1 MKKSYL
7 LFFFM
12 LSMACNSTGINDNST
27 VDSVSVDRSPSI
39 DSSLTPTEDERIAP
53 EVTLLKI
60 NQAVLEC
67 LKNKD
72 YTTLE
77 GFIHPKMGLQFSPY
91 ALVNPQED
99 IVIPKSDFSAAVKST
114 QTMLWGQYDGTGD
127 PIELSMKDYLE
138 KFVYDVD
145 FLNAEEVNIN
155 ASSSSGNIMNN
166 IGTAYAGADYV
177 ENYFAGFNPEF
188 QGMDW
193 RALRLVFKKEGDSY
207 FLIGIVHDQWTT

>member
-1 MKKSYL
+1 
-7 LFFFM
+7 
-12 LSMACNSTGINDNST
+12 
-27 VDSVSVDRSPSI
+27 
-39 DSSLTPTEDERIAP
+39 
-53 EVTLLKI
+53 
-60 NQAVLEC
+60 
-67 LKNKD
+67 
-72 YTTLE
+72 
-77 GFIHPKMGLQFSPY
+77 
-91 ALVNPQED
+91 
-99 IVIPKSDFSAAVKST
+99 IPKSDFSAAVKST

-127 PIELSMKDYLE
+127 PIELSVKDYLE

-207 FLIGIVHDQWTT
+207 FLIGIV